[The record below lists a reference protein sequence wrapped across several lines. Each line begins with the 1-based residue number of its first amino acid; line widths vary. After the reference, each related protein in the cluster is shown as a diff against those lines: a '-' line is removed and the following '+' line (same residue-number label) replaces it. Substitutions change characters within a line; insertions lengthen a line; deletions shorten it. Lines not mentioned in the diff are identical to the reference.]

1 MTKFLLLI
9 YKILS
14 VIFLPIIII
23 IIIFRIFQN
32 KEINN
37 RIKERFAFSSKKRP
51 EGKLIWI
58 NASSIGEYLA
68 TLSLIKKIRK
78 IKPKTKI
85 LITTNTKTSAL
96 LAQKITDKNIVHQF
110 TPQDNPLVIKKFL
123 NYWKPSLVLWMES
136 EFWPIILNETKNYRI
151 EIILLNGRMSDKS
164 FKNWNY
170 FKFFFK
176 EIISNFSLILTM
188 SKIDQKNFKKLGA
201 KNVNFIGNLKFSN
214 GSLSYNKL
222 LEKKARKIIFNRSVW
237 LAASTHHGEEV
248 FATNIHL
255 KLKERLNLK
264 NLLTIIVPRNIKRTA
279 KIKKEI
285 KLYVPS
291 TEQFQSKSITPNTE
305 IIIDNSIGQ
314 LEMWYKNVKTVFL
327 GKSYPPKGGQNPI
340 EPARNGCAIIS
351 GKMSNFKEIEEEML
365 RNKCLIRANKPS
377 EFYSTIEDC
386 IKKNNYIKNI
396 RINAKKYV
404 KSKSFI
410 LDKTV
415 KTIQKYLV

>member
-1 MTKFLLLI
+1 MTKFLILI

-14 VIFLPIIII
+14 VIFLPIILI

-51 EGKLIWI
+51 KGKLIWI
-58 NASSIGEYLA
+58 NASSIGEYFA

-85 LITTNTKTSAL
+85 LLTTNTKTSAL
-96 LAQKITDKNIVHQF
+96 LAEKITDKNIFHQF
-110 TPQDNPLVIKKFL
+110 TPQDNPLIIKKFL

-136 EFWPIILNETKNYRI
+136 EFWPIILDETKKYGI

-164 FKNWNY
+164 FKSWNY

-188 SKIDQKNFKKLGA
+188 SKFDQNNFKKLGA
-201 KNVNFIGNLKFSN
+201 KNINFIGNLKFSN
-214 GSLSYNKL
+214 GELPYNKL
-222 LEKKARKIIFNRSVW
+222 LEKKARKIISNRSVW
-237 LAASTHHGEEV
+237 LAASTHQGEEV
-248 FATNIHL
+248 FAASIHL

-264 NLLTIIVPRNIKRTA
+264 NLLTIIVPRNIKRA
-279 KIKKEI
+279 DKIKKEI
-285 KLYVPS
+285 KSYVPL
-291 TEQFQSKSITPNTE
+291 TEQFQSKSIGPNTE

-410 LDKTV
+410 LNKTV
-415 KTIQKYLV
+415 KIIQKYLV

>member
-1 MTKFLLLI
+1 MTKFLILI

-14 VIFLPIIII
+14 VIFLPIILI

-51 EGKLIWI
+51 KGKLIWI
-58 NASSIGEYLA
+58 NASSIGEYFA

-85 LITTNTKTSAL
+85 LLTTNTKTSAL
-96 LAQKITDKNIVHQF
+96 LAEKITDKNIFHQF
-110 TPQDNPLVIKKFL
+110 TPQDNPLIIKKFL

-136 EFWPIILNETKNYRI
+136 EFWPIILDETKKYGI

-164 FKNWNY
+164 FKSWNY

-188 SKIDQKNFKKLGA
+188 SKFDQNNFKKLGA
-201 KNVNFIGNLKFSN
+201 KNINFIGNLKFSN
-214 GSLSYNKL
+214 GELPYNKL
-222 LEKKARKIIFNRSVW
+222 LEKKARKIISNRSVW
-237 LAASTHHGEEV
+237 LAASTHQGEEV
-248 FATNIHL
+248 FAASIHL

-264 NLLTIIVPRNIKRTA
+264 NLLTIIVPRNIKRA
-279 KIKKEI
+279 DKIKKEI
-285 KLYVPS
+285 KSYVPL
-291 TEQFQSKSITPNTE
+291 TEQFQSKSIGPNTE
-305 IIIDNSIGQ
+305 IIVDNSIGQ

>member
-1 MTKFLLLI
+1 MSKFLLLI

-14 VIFLPIIII
+14 IVLLPLVILIIF
-23 IIIFRIFQN
+23 FRIFQN
-32 KEINN
+32 KEINT
-37 RIKERFAFSSKKRP
+37 RIKERFAFPSVKKP
-51 EGKLIWI
+51 KGKIIWI

-68 TLSLIKKIRK
+68 TISLIKKIRK

-85 LITTNTKTSAL
+85 LLTTNTKTSAL
-96 LAQKITDKNIVHQF
+96 LAEKITDVNIFHQF

-136 EFWPIILNETKNYRI
+136 EFWPIILDETKKYGVKM
-151 EIILLNGRMSDKS
+151 ILLNGRMSDKS
-164 FKNWNY
+164 FKNWSY

-176 EIISNFSLILTM
+176 KIISNFSLILTM
-188 SKIDQKNFKKLGA
+188 SRIDKENFKKLGA
-201 KNVNFIGNLKFSN
+201 KNINFIGNLKFCN
-214 GSLSYNKL
+214 EEQHYDKL
-222 LEKKARKIIFNRSVW
+222 LEKKAKKLIGNRSVW
-237 LAASTHHGEEV
+237 LAASTHHREEMYA
-248 FATNIHL
+248 ATIHC

-264 NLLTIIVPRNIKRTA
+264 NLLTIIVPRNIKRTS

-285 KLYVPS
+285 KSIVPL
-291 TEQFQSKSITPNTE
+291 TKLFQSKSIPQNTE
-305 IIIDNSIGQ
+305 IIIDDSIGQ
-314 LEMWYKNVKTVFL
+314 LEMWYKNIKTVFL

-351 GKMSNFKEIEEEML
+351 GKMSNFQEIENEML
-365 RNKCLIRANKPS
+365 RNKCLINVTNDK
-377 EFYSTIEDC
+377 EFYSAIANC
-386 IKKNNYIKNI
+386 IQGSVYIKDI
-396 RINAKKYV
+396 RVNAKIYV

>member
-136 EFWPIILNETKNYRI
+136 EFWPIILDEIKKFNIK
-151 EIILLNGRMSDKS
+151 IILLNGRMSDKS
-164 FKNWNY
+164 FRNWNY

-176 EIISNFSLILTM
+176 KVITNFSLILTM

-201 KNVNFIGNLKFSN
+201 KNIGYIGNLKFCN
-214 GSLSYNKL
+214 EDQTYNKL
-222 LEKKARKIIFNRSVW
+222 IEKKAKKLIGNRPVW
-237 LAASTHHGEEV
+237 LAASTHSGEE
-248 FATNIHL
+248 NIVAVSHNLL
-255 KLKERLNLK
+255 KKELKLK
-264 NLLTIIVPRNIKRTA
+264 NLLTVIVPRNIKRSTD
-279 KIKKEI
+279 IVKEI
-285 KLYVPS
+285 RSIVPS
-291 TEQFQSKSITPNTE
+291 VKLFNSQFISKNTE
-305 IIIDNSIGQ
+305 IIVDDSIGQ
-314 LEMWYKNVKTVFL
+314 LEMWYKNIKTVFL
-327 GKSYPPKGGQNPI
+327 GKSLPPKGGQNPI

-351 GKMSNFKEIEEEML
+351 GTMSNFKEIEKEML
-365 RNKCLIRANKPS
+365 INKCILHI
-377 EFYSTIEDC
+377 
-386 IKKNNYIKNI
+386 KNNLDLFNATKNFIK
-396 RINAKKYV
+396 RDPYAKKFRVNAKNYV
-404 KSKSFI
+404 KSKSLI
-410 LDKTV
+410 LDKTFI
-415 KTIQKYLV
+415 KIKKYLV

>member
-1 MTKFLLLI
+1 MSKFLLLI

-14 VIFLPIIII
+14 IVLLPLVILIIF
-23 IIIFRIFQN
+23 FRIFQN
-32 KEINN
+32 KEINT
-37 RIKERFAFSSKKRP
+37 RIKERFAFPSVKKP
-51 EGKLIWI
+51 KGKIIWI

-68 TLSLIKKIRK
+68 TISLIKKIRK

-85 LITTNTKTSAL
+85 LLTTNTKTSAL
-96 LAQKITDKNIVHQF
+96 LAEKITDVNIFHQF

-136 EFWPIILNETKNYRI
+136 EFWPIILDETKKYGVKM
-151 EIILLNGRMSDKS
+151 ILLNGRMSDKS
-164 FKNWNY
+164 FKNWSY

-176 EIISNFSLILTM
+176 KIISNFSLILTM
-188 SKIDQKNFKKLGA
+188 SRIDKENFKKLGA
-201 KNVNFIGNLKFSN
+201 KNINFIGNLKFCN
-214 GSLSYNKL
+214 EEQHYDKL
-222 LEKKARKIIFNRSVW
+222 LEKKAKKLIGNRSVW
-237 LAASTHHGEEV
+237 LAASTHHREEMYA
-248 FATNIHL
+248 ATIHC

-264 NLLTIIVPRNIKRTA
+264 NLLTIIVPRNIKRTS

-285 KLYVPS
+285 KSIVPL
-291 TEQFQSKSITPNTE
+291 TKLFQSKSIPQNTE
-305 IIIDNSIGQ
+305 IIIDDSIGQ
-314 LEMWYKNVKTVFL
+314 LEMWYKNIKTVFL

-351 GKMSNFKEIEEEML
+351 GKMSNFQEIENEML
-365 RNKCLIRANKPS
+365 RNKCLINVTNDN
-377 EFYSTIEDC
+377 EFYSAIANC
-386 IKKNNYIKNI
+386 IQGSVYIKDI
-396 RINAKKYV
+396 RVNAKIYV

>member
-1 MTKFLLLI
+1 MTKFLILI

-14 VIFLPIIII
+14 VIFLPIILI

-51 EGKLIWI
+51 KGKLIWI
-58 NASSIGEYLA
+58 NASSIGEYFA

-85 LITTNTKTSAL
+85 LLTTNTKTSAL
-96 LAQKITDKNIVHQF
+96 LAEKITDKNIFHQF
-110 TPQDNPLVIKKFL
+110 TPQDNPLIIKKFL

-136 EFWPIILNETKNYRI
+136 EFWPIILDETKKYGI

-164 FKNWNY
+164 FKSWNY

-188 SKIDQKNFKKLGA
+188 SKFDQNNFKKLGA
-201 KNVNFIGNLKFSN
+201 KNINFIGNLKFSN
-214 GSLSYNKL
+214 GELPYNKL
-222 LEKKARKIIFNRSVW
+222 LEKKARKIISNRSVW
-237 LAASTHHGEEV
+237 LAASTHQGEEV
-248 FATNIHL
+248 FAASIHL

-264 NLLTIIVPRNIKRTA
+264 NLLTIIVPRNIKRA
-279 KIKKEI
+279 DKIKKEI
-285 KLYVPS
+285 KSYVPL
-291 TEQFQSKSITPNTE
+291 TDQFQSKSIGPNTE

-386 IKKNNYIKNI
+386 IKENNYVKNV
-396 RINAKKYV
+396 RKNAKKYV
-404 KSKSFI
+404 KSKSFV
-410 LDKTV
+410 LDKTL
-415 KTIQKYLV
+415 KIIQKYLV

>member
-1 MTKFLLLI
+1 MTKFLILI

-14 VIFLPIIII
+14 VIFLPIILI

-51 EGKLIWI
+51 KGKLIWI
-58 NASSIGEYLA
+58 NASSIGEYFA

-85 LITTNTKTSAL
+85 LLTTNTKTSAL
-96 LAQKITDKNIVHQF
+96 LAEKITDKNIFHQF
-110 TPQDNPLVIKKFL
+110 TPQDNPLIIKKFL
-123 NYWKPSLVLWMES
+123 NYWNPSLVLWMES
-136 EFWPIILNETKNYRI
+136 EFWPIILDETKKYGI

-164 FKNWNY
+164 FKSWNY

-188 SKIDQKNFKKLGA
+188 SKFDQNNFKKLGA
-201 KNVNFIGNLKFSN
+201 KNINFIGNLKFSN
-214 GSLSYNKL
+214 GELPYNKL
-222 LEKKARKIIFNRSVW
+222 LEKKARKIISNRSVW
-237 LAASTHHGEEV
+237 LAASTHQGEEV
-248 FATNIHL
+248 FAASIHL

-264 NLLTIIVPRNIKRTA
+264 NLLTIIVPRNIKRA
-279 KIKKEI
+279 DKIKKEI
-285 KLYVPS
+285 KSYVPL
-291 TEQFQSKSITPNTE
+291 TEQFQSKSIGPNTE

-314 LEMWYKNVKTVFL
+314 LEMWYKNIKTVFL

-410 LDKTV
+410 
-415 KTIQKYLV
+415 

>member
-1 MTKFLLLI
+1 MTKFLILI

-14 VIFLPIIII
+14 VIFLPIILI

-51 EGKLIWI
+51 KGKLIWI
-58 NASSIGEYLA
+58 NASSIGEYFA

-85 LITTNTKTSAL
+85 LLTTNTKTSAL
-96 LAQKITDKNIVHQF
+96 LAEKITDKNIFHQF
-110 TPQDNPLVIKKFL
+110 TPQDNPLIIKKFL

-136 EFWPIILNETKNYRI
+136 EFWPIILDETKKYGI

-164 FKNWNY
+164 FKSWNY

-188 SKIDQKNFKKLGA
+188 SKFDQNNFKKLGA

-214 GSLSYNKL
+214 GELPYNKL
-222 LEKKARKIIFNRSVW
+222 LEKKARKIISNRSVW
-237 LAASTHHGEEV
+237 LAASTHQGEEV
-248 FATNIHL
+248 FAASIHL

-264 NLLTIIVPRNIKRTA
+264 NLLTIIVPRNIKRA
-279 KIKKEI
+279 DKIKKEI
-285 KLYVPS
+285 KSYVPL
-291 TEQFQSKSITPNTE
+291 TEQFQSKSIGPNTE